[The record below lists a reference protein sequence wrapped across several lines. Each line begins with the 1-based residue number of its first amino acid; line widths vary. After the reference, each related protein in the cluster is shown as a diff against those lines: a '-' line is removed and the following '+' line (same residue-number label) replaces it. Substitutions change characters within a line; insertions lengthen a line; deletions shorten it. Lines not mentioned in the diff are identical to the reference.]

1 MRGTVLGLEDVEEG
15 FGLDVA
21 DEAGVFA
28 EYDLDDEFEEEAD
41 AAVEVVLDLG
51 LGAEWV
57 RAYRPG
63 RCFCSRNHL
72 LPYSPYL
79 L

>member
-1 MRGTVLGLEDVEEG
+1 MGTVFGLVDVEQG
-15 FGLDVA
+15 FGFDITN
-21 DEAGVFA
+21 EASVLS
-28 EYDLDDEFEEEAD
+28 EDDFDDQFEEEAD

-51 LGAEWV
+51 LGAEWTML
-57 RAYRPG
+57 YRPG
-63 RCFCSRNHL
+63 RCFWSRNHL